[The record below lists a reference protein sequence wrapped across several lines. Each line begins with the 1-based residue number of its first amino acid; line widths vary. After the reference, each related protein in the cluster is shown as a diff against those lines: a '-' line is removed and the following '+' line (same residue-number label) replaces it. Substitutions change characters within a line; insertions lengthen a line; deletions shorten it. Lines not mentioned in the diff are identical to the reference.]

1 MSIKKSVY
9 SLFVM
14 ICVAFIVSFLY
25 PQAPA
30 FAKMKTINLKEG
42 EEYKIPLKKYGLSKK
57 CTFVSSKKK
66 IAKVSKKGIIK
77 AQKKGK
83 CVVKALNDKK
93 QVKFKIKV
101 TTLAETVNKISA
113 AQNASTQNTL
123 TVPDLSDIDVSD
135 RMVGGITVV
144 GQGGILKIEKMDEQ
158 YSLVIFENKDNFIL
172 GYTEKQYPDK
182 KYVLVKIK
190 TSDIS
195 EGLGVGDEASVTL
208 FQLRVASKDDFVI
221 FEGTAMVKKGN

>member
-9 SLFVM
+9 SLFVVM
-14 ICVAFIVSFLY
+14 CVAFIVSFLY
-25 PQAPA
+25 PQATT

-42 EEYKIPLKKYGLSKK
+42 EVYKIPLKKYGLSKK

-83 CVVKALNDKK
+83 CVVEALNEKK
-93 QVKFKIKV
+93 HVKFKIKV
-101 TTLAETVNKISA
+101 TALAETANKISEH
-113 AQNASTQNTL
+113 QNVPA
-123 TVPDLSDIDVSD
+123 VPDLSDIDISE
-135 RMVGGITVV
+135 RMVGGVTVV
-144 GQGGILKIEKMDEQ
+144 GQGEILKIEKMDEQ

-172 GYTEKQYPDK
+172 GYTEKQYADK

-195 EGLGVGDEASVTL
+195 EGIGVGDKASVTL
-208 FQLRVASKDDFVI
+208 FQLRAASKDDFVI
-221 FEGTAMVKKGN
+221 FEGTAMVRSGN